1 MSRRE
6 DVLKY
11 FYRNKD
17 YTDSRVKSGIEL
29 YHTDSSHPSYAGSFL
44 IAAGFFARIF
54 GTSPEDIPYT
64 GELDENTAKILKKTA
79 AILLLRNPDL
89 PSVTEFEKLS

>member
-1 MSRRE
+1 MIIDRE
-6 DVLKY
+6 LIN
-11 FYRNKD
+11 FA
-17 YTDSRVKSGIEL
+17 
-29 YHTDSSHPSYAGSFL
+29 YAGSFL